1 MAAYLIASYDVSDP
15 DEFAKYNPGSL
26 PVIMQTIQKHGGKVL
41 AAGGPAEWFAGDRHA
56 LVIIEFPTVDAAKAW
71 EDDPDYAPAKAIRVA
86 STTNRVEVITA
97 AFVPPSA

>member
-1 MAAYLIASYDVSDP
+1 VVVVGLWGV
-15 DEFAKYNPGSL
+15 GS
-26 PVIMQTIQKHGGKVL
+26 
-41 AAGGPAEWFAGDRHA
+41 
-56 LVIIEFPTVDAAKAW
+56 AKAW